1 MNDPLLKKRI
11 TLQKT
16 PLAVLLVPALISF
29 IIVSLV
35 AILFLSHS

>member
-1 MNDPLLKKRI
+1 METRSPKKRI

-29 IIVSLV
+29 IVVSLI
-35 AILFLSHS
+35 AILFFARS